1 MDCSSTLS
9 DIHRSLV
16 QIRLEGFFSSIVT
29 KIPPPPFGTVCV
41 RDDGSRTVQEYSENI
56 LLACTGA
63 GLALPRHSQLC
74 VVSVTVVIA
83 AIVIQMSEV
92 FLFSDGS

>member
-1 MDCSSTLS
+1 MSVTLS
-9 DIHRSLV
+9 VLYHEYQLAFLLGD
-16 QIRLEGFFSSIVT
+16 
-29 KIPPPPFGTVCV
+29 CV